1 MNNITFE
8 NTDSLKDT
16 AIKTVNLFAGSSAL
30 KTEMKK
36 LGVDYV
42 KTQRGV
48 YIVYILR
55 HREFG
60 RVTVKL

>member
-48 YIVYILR
+48 YVVYILR

>member
-1 MNNITFE
+1 MNITFE

-60 RVTVKL
+60 RVIVKL